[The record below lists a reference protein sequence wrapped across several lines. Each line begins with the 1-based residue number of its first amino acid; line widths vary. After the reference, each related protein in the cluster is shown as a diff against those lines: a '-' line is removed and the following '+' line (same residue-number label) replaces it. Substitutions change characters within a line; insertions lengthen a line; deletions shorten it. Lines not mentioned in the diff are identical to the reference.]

1 MTDLVK
7 HHIDH
12 DWETCV
18 DCINARN
25 RILKLEEKL
34 KTQNELLRIA
44 KEALAF
50 YANSVVTFHMPDA
63 IDSGQKA
70 REALAKIDEVLK

>member
-1 MTDLVK
+1 MVMSAAKEELAKQSD
-7 HHIDH
+7 
-12 DWETCV
+12 
-18 DCINARN
+18 
-25 RILKLEEKL
+25 RITELEEKL
-34 KTQNELLRIA
+34 KIA